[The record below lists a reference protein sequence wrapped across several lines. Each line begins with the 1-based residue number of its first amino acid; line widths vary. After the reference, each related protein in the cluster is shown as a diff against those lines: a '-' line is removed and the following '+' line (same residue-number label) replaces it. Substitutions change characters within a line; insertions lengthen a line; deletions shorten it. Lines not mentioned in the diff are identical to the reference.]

1 MGYRARG
8 ATRDR
13 GRINSCSAH
22 EARRVRDACGLGRF
36 HRTCDPRC
44 LRRSAA
50 AAGIRRCP
58 RGTSPGPRRGERQRD
73 GSAARH
79 AGNRVGRP
87 GRRPGERAAG
97 GITWR
102 GVVPREAGERCNR
115 RSVAARLLDPNAA
128 ARGAQTV
135 AVRIRWRARLDCG
148 DQYAK
153 HPGVGD
159 ATAGDVLREGQCCV
173 PRQYSLAERRIR
185 RGPRPDAAR
194 QRRQRAGC
202 AGGRVRRHP
211 DTTADDIVRT
221 IGGSAVCVRCR
232 VLCDLV
238 RPRATVDPPAFYH
251 QRYVLPAL
259 LPIVAALPLLAH
271 EMLAWRMSAPVWL
284 SASL

>member
-1 MGYRARG
+1 MR
-8 ATRDR
+8 
-13 GRINSCSAH
+13 
-22 EARRVRDACGLGRF
+22 
-36 HRTCDPRC
+36 PRPFSSH
-44 LRRSAA
+44 LRSAMFA
-50 AAGIRRCP
+50 AKRGCCRHRRCP

-87 GRRPGERAAG
+87 GRRPGERADG

-173 PRQYSLAERRIR
+173 PCQYSLAERRIR
-185 RGPRPDAAR
+185 PGPRPNAAR

-238 RPRATVDPPAFYH
+238 RPRTTDRSVRVLSPAI
-251 QRYVLPAL
+251 RAARTPADRCS
-259 LPIVAALPLLAH
+259 AAAAGTRDAARGACP
-271 EMLAWRMSAPVWL
+271 RRCGCRP
-284 SASL
+284 SL